1 MRQGG
6 GCHNPALPFREGD
19 TEGNTSS
26 RVYCVTGANGL
37 LASWLIKCLLERGF
51 HVRGS
56 LRNIEKGEPL
66 RHLAGAE
73 ERLELFEADLLDETS
88 LPPVIRGCHGVF
100 AVASPLPS
108 SHQDEGGVI
117 DLMTAATINLL
128 KACRDA
134 GTVKRVVFT
143 SSMFAALQVPHEG
156 ISCLSVDESFWTSP
170 EYCRE
175 QRMASWSYMAGKTE
189 AEKVALEFDPQDWTV
204 DVMRGSCYV
213 HVDDCARAHILL
225 MEDHRAH
232 GRYLCSACDSSIAE
246 TLNVVSDLL
255 KSFNVPPPKLN
266 KELENTEILYKLN
279 SAKLKDLGFAYNFG
293 SVHEVWKETIISL
306 IEKGLLK
313 QKF

>member
-1 MRQGG
+1 MRQAG

-66 RHLAGAE
+66 RHLAGVE

-108 SHQDEGGVI
+108 SHQDEGGAI
-117 DLMTAATINLL
+117 DLMTAAAINLL
-128 KACRDA
+128 KACCDA

-175 QRMASWSYMAGKTE
+175 QRMPGWSYMAGKTE
-189 AEKVALEFDPQDWTV
+189 AEKVALEF
-204 DVMRGSCYV
+204 GNENG
-213 HVDDCARAHILL
+213 L
-225 MEDHRAH
+225 E
-232 GRYLCSACDSSIAE
+232 
-246 TLNVVSDLL
+246 VVSILPSFVGGPFVGPHAVSSVYLFL
-255 KSFNVPPPKLN
+255 KFMTGN
-266 KELENTEILYKLN
+266 
-279 SAKLKDLGFAYNFG
+279 
-293 SVHEVWKETIISL
+293 
-306 IEKGLLK
+306 
-313 QKF
+313 

>member
-108 SHQDEGGVI
+108 SHQDE
-117 DLMTAATINLL
+117 
-128 KACRDA
+128 
-134 GTVKRVVFT
+134 
-143 SSMFAALQVPHEG
+143 VPHEG

>member
-108 SHQDEGGVI
+108 SHQDE
-117 DLMTAATINLL
+117 
-128 KACRDA
+128 
-134 GTVKRVVFT
+134 
-143 SSMFAALQVPHEG
+143 VPHEG

-189 AEKVALEFDPQDWTV
+189 AEKVALEF
-204 DVMRGSCYV
+204 GNENG
-213 HVDDCARAHILL
+213 L
-225 MEDHRAH
+225 E
-232 GRYLCSACDSSIAE
+232 
-246 TLNVVSDLL
+246 VVSILPSFVGGPFVGPPRRFFCFSLL
-255 KSFNVPPPKLN
+255 GIHDRSSGLDGRCHAWFMLCACGR
-266 KELENTEILYKLN
+266 LC
-279 SAKLKDLGFAYNFG
+279 AG
-293 SVHEVWKETIISL
+293 SHFTHGGSSSTWSL
-306 IEKGLLK
+306 PVFSMRFLHR
-313 QKF
+313 

>member
-189 AEKVALEFDPQDWTV
+189 AEKVALEF
-204 DVMRGSCYV
+204 GNENG
-213 HVDDCARAHILL
+213 L
-225 MEDHRAH
+225 E
-232 GRYLCSACDSSIAE
+232 
-246 TLNVVSDLL
+246 VVSILPSFVGGPFVGPPRRFFCFSLL
-255 KSFNVPPPKLN
+255 GIHDRSSGLDGRCHAWFMLCACGR
-266 KELENTEILYKLN
+266 LC
-279 SAKLKDLGFAYNFG
+279 AG
-293 SVHEVWKETIISL
+293 SHFTHGGSSSTWSL
-306 IEKGLLK
+306 PVFSMRFLHR
-313 QKF
+313 